1 MYYNRQSEMHVVSSC
16 NFAPSASREKGYN
29 MEDHAYLLLENGH
42 IYEGKAF
49 GARKTAV
56 AELVFTTGMTG
67 YIETLTDPSYAG
79 QIVVQTFP
87 LIGNYGMIHEDKESD
102 VPALSGYIVKNPA
115 AVPSNFRS
123 QGTLEEWLIQNNITG
138 IKGIDTRAL
147 TREIR
152 VQGVMRGMIAHSK
165 DLLDLELVRR
175 EDSERTVERVSCKEW
190 TYYGPKDAPLTI
202 VLWDFGCKGNI
213 IKELLLRGCRVI
225 LVPHSV
231 SAEELLATVPD
242 GILLSNGPGDPH
254 QNSDAASELEKLV
267 GADIPIFGICMGHQV
282 LALAAGHTTYKLKFG
297 HRGANQPVKDL
308 DSGRVYMTSQNHG
321 YAVQISPDGL
331 ADSRETFINVNDKT
345 CEGLSYKNGLHR
357 SVQFHPEG
365 AGGPKDTGYLFDQWI
380 AFLKER
386 KNAAKPGH

>member
-1 MYYNRQSEMHVVSSC
+1 
-16 NFAPSASREKGYN
+16 
-29 MEDHAYLLLENGH
+29 MEDQAYLLLENGH

-49 GARKTAV
+49 GARKTTV

-87 LIGNYGMIHEDKESD
+87 LIGNYGMINEDKESD

-123 QGTLEEWLIQNNITG
+123 QGTLEDWLIQNNITG

-152 VQGVMRGMIAHSK
+152 VQGVMRGMIAHRK
-165 DLLDLELVRR
+165 EDLDIKRVRCDDL
-175 EDSERTVERVSCKEW
+175 ERTVERVSCKAW
-190 TYYGPKDAPLTI
+190 SYYGPDDAPLTI
-202 VLWDFGCKGNI
+202 AVWDFGCKGNI
-213 IKELLLRGCRVI
+213 IKELLARGCRVI
-225 LVPHSV
+225 RVPHDV
-231 SAEELLATVPD
+231 TAEAIMITAPD

-254 QNSDAASELEKLV
+254 QNNDAAEELKKLLEEN
-267 GADIPIFGICMGHQV
+267 IPIFGICMGHQV
-282 LALAAGHTTYKLKFG
+282 LALAAGHKTYKLKFG
-297 HRGANQPVKDL
+297 HRGANQPVKNTE
-308 DSGRVYMTSQNHG
+308 SGRVYMTSQNHG
-321 YAVQISPDGL
+321 YAVEISPDGHL
-331 ADSRETFINVNDKT
+331 DTEITFFNVNDKT
-345 CEGLSYKNGLHR
+345 CEGLSYKEGLHR

-365 AGGPKDTGYLFDQWI
+365 AGGPKDTGYLFDRWI

-386 KNAAKPGH
+386 KDAAKPGN

>member
-1 MYYNRQSEMHVVSSC
+1 
-16 NFAPSASREKGYN
+16 
-29 MEDHAYLLLENGH
+29 MEEHAYLLLENGH

-87 LIGNYGMIHEDKESD
+87 LIGNYGMINDDKEAD

-115 AVPSNFRS
+115 DVPSNFRS
-123 QGTLEEWLIQNNITG
+123 QGTLEDWLIAKDIPG
-138 IKGIDTRAL
+138 IKGIDTRSL
-147 TREIR
+147 TKEIR

-165 DLLDLELVRR
+165 ELLDIELVRR
-175 EDSERTVERVSCKEW
+175 EDNERTVERVSCKEW
-190 TYYGPKDAPLTI
+190 IYYGPEGAPLTI

-213 IKELLLRGCRVI
+213 IKEVLLRGCRVI

-231 SAEELLATVPD
+231 SASEILAVAPD

-254 QNSDAASELEKLV
+254 QNADAASELEKLL
-267 GADIPIFGICMGHQV
+267 ASDIPIFGICMGHQV

-321 YAVQISPDGL
+321 YAVEISPDGL
-331 ADSRETFINVNDKT
+331 ADSKVTFINVNDKT

-365 AGGPKDTGYLFDQWI
+365 ACGPKDTGYLFDQWI

-386 KNAAKPGH
+386 KDAAKPVN